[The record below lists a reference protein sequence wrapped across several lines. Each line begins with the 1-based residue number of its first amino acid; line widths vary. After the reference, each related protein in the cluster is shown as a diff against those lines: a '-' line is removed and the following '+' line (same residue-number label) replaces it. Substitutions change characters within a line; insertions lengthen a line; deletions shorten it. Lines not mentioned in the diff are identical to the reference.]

1 MKNDPIV
8 AEVRRERQKY
18 SARFGHDI
26 KAMCDDLDRK
36 TEQARRDGRRVSSP
50 PPRPA
55 HPGRLP
61 AKRAG

>member
-1 MKNDPIV
+1 
-8 AEVRRERQKY
+8 
-18 SARFGHDI
+18 
-26 KAMCDDLDRK
+26 MCDDLDRK